1 MLTFSLRRLVMKDMQ
16 LPTPLLMPAPLLA
29 CPASPFNVVLKRREV
44 EVRVK
49 VYKPILAPQLLQ
61 PWKRR
66 VP

>member
-1 MLTFSLRRLVMKDMQ
+1 MLTFLLRRPL
-16 LPTPLLMPAPLLA
+16 LLAPTPLLMPAPLLA
-29 CPASPFNVVLKRREV
+29 CPANPFNMVLKRREA